1 MPAGAPARVLHR
13 SRALAASAP
22 PHPISGVP
30 VLDVIYVTATIALC
44 ALVALIAR
52 GVEKL

>member
-1 MPAGAPARVLHR
+1 
-13 SRALAASAP
+13 
-22 PHPISGVP
+22 
-30 VLDVIYVTATIALC
+30 VLDVIYLLATLALF

>member
-1 MPAGAPARVLHR
+1 M
-13 SRALAASAP
+13 
-22 PHPISGVP
+22 
-30 VLDVIYVTATIALC
+30 LDVIYLLATLALF